1 MIREN
6 LAMAFQ
12 QLSSGKLRS
21 MLTLLGITIG
31 IATVISIVSVLEGYF
46 ANITRDLNVLGANTF
61 QIEKNDRVAGIKIGS
76 RKNKYRPNIK
86 KELAA
91 EIREKSSL
99 VALVGAEMWKGGQ
112 RIIYKDRHTNPNIQ
126 VAGGEPEFFPNN
138 GYFIGQGRALT
149 RRDNLSS
156 RKVVVLGMDA
166 VDVLFP
172 FEDPIGKTVKIAG
185 ARFRVVG
192 VIEKMG
198 SQSFGGSKDNIV
210 VIPINTFESLYG
222 RERSANITVSVR
234 EGVPFQQAMDEVIGI
249 TRRFRH
255 VGPGEE
261 NNFGVFT
268 NDMLV
273 STFDQIADSI
283 QFVASLLGMISLI
296 VGSIGVMN
304 IMLVT
309 VTERTREIG
318 IRKAV
323 GARRGSILMQ
333 FLQESVI
340 LSLLGG
346 FLGIVLGLFLA
357 GVAAAQLDIPFVAP
371 LWAIFG
377 ALVVTAVVG
386 ILAGLY
392 PAYKAAR
399 MSPINALRYE

>member
-1 MIREN
+1 MLREN
-6 LAMAFQ
+6 LAIAFQ
-12 QLSSGKLRS
+12 QLKSGKLRS

-61 QIEKNDRVAGIKIGS
+61 QIEKNERIAGINMGPDK
-76 RKNKYRPNIK
+76 KKYRPNIK

-91 EIREKSSL
+91 EIREKCRL
-99 VALVGAEMWKGGQ
+99 VALVGAEEWQGGQ
-112 RIIYKDRHTNPNIQ
+112 RIIYRDKHTNPNIQ

-138 GYFIGQGRALT
+138 GYFIGRGRAIT
-149 RRDNLSS
+149 RQDNINN
-156 RKVVVLGMDA
+156 RRVVVLGMDA

-172 FEDPIGKTVKIAG
+172 FEEPIGKTVKIAG
-185 ARFRVVG
+185 TRFK
-192 VIEKMG
+192 VIGLIEEMG

-210 VIPINTFESLYG
+210 VIPLTTFEDVYG

-234 EGVPFQQAMDEVIGI
+234 EGVDYQQAVDEVIGV
-249 TRRFRH
+249 TRRFRK

-261 NNFGVFT
+261 NNFSIFS

-273 STFDQIADSI
+273 STFDQIAGSI
-283 QFVASLLGMISLI
+283 QLAATLLGMISLI

-323 GARRGSILMQ
+323 GARRAAILMQ

-340 LSLLGG
+340 LSLIGG
-346 FLGIVLGLFLA
+346 LLGIVLGFLLA
-357 GVAAAQLDIPFVAP
+357 GFAAAQLDIPFVAP
-371 LWAIFG
+371 VWAIVG
-377 ALVVTAVVG
+377 AILTTAAVG

-399 MSPINALRYE
+399 MSPINALRFE